1 MSRGQCFGPGMRPLR
16 IALALLVALAALVAG
31 CGDDG
36 GSGDAGGGG
45 GSQPQTLKVGVIP
58 IADVAPLYLG
68 MDKGFFK
75 AEGLTI
81 EPQLAEGGAAIVPS
95 VISGDYQIGFSN
107 TTSLII
113 AASKKLPVQIISQG
127 VLAGT
132 GADDAWDGVIV
143 PKGSDI
149 KELGDLEGKTV
160 AVNTLNNVSQV
171 VVNTALKKAGADYT
185 KVKYVEVPF
194 PDMNAALESGRVD
207 AAFQVEPG
215 YSGGLAAGS
224 KSISNAYEEMA
235 PNYTVATYFASKQ
248 YIGENKDVIDR
259 FKRAMQK
266 SLDYASAHDS
276 EVRAIVGTYTE
287 IPQAVLDKMNLP
299 VWKADLNEPT
309 IEQTGAAAKEYG
321 FVEEAPALDD
331 LILRD

>member
-1 MSRGQCFGPGMRPLR
+1 MRLLR
-16 IALALLVALAALVAG
+16 LVLMVLVLLVAG
-31 CGDDG
+31 CGDDDD
-36 GSGDAGGGG
+36 GDSGGGTA
-45 GSQPQTLKVGVIP
+45 GSAEVETLKVGVIP

-68 MDKGFFK
+68 MDKGFFADEK
-75 AEGLTI
+75 LKI

-95 VISGDYQIGFSN
+95 VVSGDYQIGFSN

-113 AASKKLPVQIISQG
+113 AASKNLPVQIISQG
-127 VLAGT
+127 VLGGT
-132 GADDAWDGVIV
+132 GPDDAWDGVIV

-149 KELGDLEGKTV
+149 KDIAGLEGKTV

-171 VVNTALKKAGADYT
+171 VVNTALKEAGADYT

-224 KSISNAYEEMA
+224 KNISNAYEEMA

-248 YIGENKDVIDR
+248 YIAESRDVVDR
-259 FKRAMQK
+259 FTRAMQK
-266 SLDYASAHDS
+266 SLEYASAHDD

-299 VWKADLNEPT
+299 TWKSDLNRPT
-309 IEQTGAAAKEYG
+309 IEQTSAAAREYG
-321 FVEEAPALDD
+321 FVEEEPSLDD
-331 LILRD
+331 LILQR

>member
-1 MSRGQCFGPGMRPLR
+1 MRRLPLL
-16 IALALLVALAALVAG
+16 LALLFALVAG

-36 GSGDAGGGG
+36 SSGDGDGGGG
-45 GSQPQTLKVGVIP
+45 GGQEAVTLKVGVIP

-68 MDKGFFK
+68 VDKGFFDE
-75 AEGLTI
+75 EGLKI
-81 EPQLAEGGAAIVPS
+81 DPQLAEGGAAIVPS
-95 VISGDYQIGFSN
+95 VLSGDYQIGFSN

-113 AASKKLPVQIISQG
+113 AASKKLPIQIISQG
-127 VLAGT
+127 VLAGET
-132 GADDAWDGVIV
+132 TKEAWDGVIV

-149 KELGDLEGKTV
+149 KEIGDLEGKTV

-194 PDMNAALESGRVD
+194 PDMNTALESGRVD

-224 KSISNAYEEMA
+224 KNISNAYEEMA

-248 YIGENKDVIDR
+248 YIGENRDVVDR
-259 FKRAMQK
+259 FNRAMQK
-266 SLDYASAHDS
+266 SLDYASQHDD

-287 IPQAVLDKMNLP
+287 IPKEVLDKMNLP
-299 VWKADLNEPT
+299 VWKSDLNRPT
-309 IEQTGAAAKEYG
+309 IEQTSAAALEYG
-321 FVEEAPALDD
+321 FIEEEPSLDE
-331 LILRD
+331 LILQTG

>member
-1 MSRGQCFGPGMRPLR
+1 MRRLSLL
-16 IALALLVALAALVAG
+16 LALLIALVAG

-36 GSGDAGGGG
+36 SSGDGGGG
-45 GSQPQTLKVGVIP
+45 GGGEAEPVTLKVGVIP

-68 MDKGFFK
+68 MDKGFFEE
-75 AEGLTI
+75 EGLTI

-95 VISGDYQIGFSN
+95 VVSGDYQIGFSN

-113 AASKKLPVQIISQG
+113 AGSKNLPIQIISQG
-127 VLAGT
+127 VLGGT
-132 GADDAWDGVIV
+132 GPDDAWDGVIV

-149 KELGDLEGKTV
+149 KDVADLEGKTV

-171 VVNTALKKAGADYT
+171 VVNTAIEEAGADYK

-224 KSISNAYEEMA
+224 KNIVNAYEEMA

-248 YIGENKDVIDR
+248 YIAENRDVVDR
-259 FKRAMQK
+259 FVRAMQK
-266 SLDYASAHDS
+266 SLEYASSNPKEA
-276 EVRAIVGTYTE
+276 RAIVGTYTE
-287 IPQAVLDKMNLP
+287 IPPELIDKMNLP

-309 IEQTGAAAKEYG
+309 IEQTVEAAQQYG
-321 FVEEAPALDD
+321 FIEEPPDLDE

>member
-1 MSRGQCFGPGMRPLR
+1 MRLLCPL
-16 IALALLVALAALVAG
+16 IALLVLLAAG
-31 CGDDG
+31 CGDD
-36 GSGDAGGGG
+36 DEGGGG
-45 GSQPQTLKVGVIP
+45 GGGGGGAPEAVTLKVGVIP

-68 MDKGFFK
+68 IDKGFFEE
-75 AEGLTI
+75 EGLTI

-95 VISGDYQIGFSN
+95 VVSGDYQVGFSN

-113 AASKKLPVQIISQG
+113 AASKNLPIQIISQG
-127 VLAGT
+127 VLGGET
-132 GADDAWDGVIV
+132 TEEAWDGVIV
-143 PKGSDI
+143 PKGSDV

-171 VVNTALKKAGADYT
+171 VVNTALKEAGADYT

-224 KSISNAYEEMA
+224 RNISNAYEEMA

-248 YIGENKDVIDR
+248 YIAENRDVVDR
-259 FKRAMQK
+259 FNRAIQK
-266 SLDYASAHDS
+266 SLDYAAQNDA

-287 IPQAVLDKMNLP
+287 IPQEVLDKMNLP
-299 VWKADLNEPT
+299 VWKADLNRPT
-309 IEQTGAAAKEYG
+309 IEQTAAAAKEYG
-321 FVEEAPALDD
+321 FIEEEPSLDE
-331 LILRD
+331 LILQTG

>member
-1 MSRGQCFGPGMRPLR
+1 MRHASLL
-16 IALALLVALAALVAG
+16 IALLVLLAAG
-31 CGDDG
+31 CGDDDG
-36 GSGDAGGGG
+36 AGDGGGG
-45 GSQPQTLKVGVIP
+45 GTGGTQETQTLKVGVIP

-68 MDKGFFK
+68 MDKGFFEE
-75 AEGLTI
+75 EGLKLQ
-81 EPQLAEGGAAIVPS
+81 PQLAEGGAAIVPS
-95 VISGDYQIGFSN
+95 VVSGDYQIGFSN

-113 AASKKLPVQIISQG
+113 AASKNLPVQIISQG
-127 VLAGT
+127 VLGGET
-132 GADDAWDGVIV
+132 PKEAWDGVIV

-149 KELGDLEGKTV
+149 KELKDLEGKTV

-171 VVNTALKKAGADYT
+171 VVNTALKEAGADYK

-224 KSISNAYEEMA
+224 KNISNAYEEMA

-248 YIGENKDVIDR
+248 YIAENRDVIDR
-259 FKRAMQK
+259 FNRAMKK
-266 SLDYASAHDS
+266 SLDYASQHDD

-287 IPQAVLDKMNLP
+287 IPKEVLDKMNLP
-299 VWKADLNEPT
+299 VWKSDLNRPT
-309 IEQTGAAAKEYG
+309 IEQTAAAAKEYG
-321 FVEEAPALDD
+321 FIEEEPSLDE
-331 LILRD
+331 LILQTG

>member
-1 MSRGQCFGPGMRPLR
+1 MDHSMRLLR
-16 IALALLVALAALVAG
+16 LVIMVLVLLVAG
-31 CGDDG
+31 CGDDDE
-36 GSGDAGGGG
+36 GDAGGGA
-45 GSQPQTLKVGVIP
+45 GSAEVKTLKVGVIP

-68 MDKGFFK
+68 MDKGFFADEQLK
-75 AEGLTI
+75 I

-95 VISGDYQIGFSN
+95 VVSGDYQIGFSN

-113 AASKKLPVQIISQG
+113 AASKNLPVQIISQG
-127 VLAGT
+127 VLGGT
-132 GADDAWDGVIV
+132 GPDDAWDGVIV

-149 KELGDLEGKTV
+149 EDIKGLEGKTV

-171 VVNTALKKAGADYT
+171 VVNTALKEAGADYT

-224 KSISNAYEEMA
+224 KNIVNAYEEMA

-248 YIGENKDVIDR
+248 YIADSRDVVDR
-259 FKRAMQK
+259 FTRAMQK
-266 SLDYASAHDS
+266 SLEYASAHDD

-299 VWKADLNEPT
+299 TWKSDLNRPT
-309 IEQTGAAAKEYG
+309 IEQTSAAAKEYG
-321 FVEEAPALDD
+321 FIEEEPSLDE
-331 LILRD
+331 LILQR

>member
-1 MSRGQCFGPGMRPLR
+1 MSHSMRLLR
-16 IALALLVALAALVAG
+16 LVLMVLVLLVAG
-31 CGDDG
+31 CGDDDD
-36 GSGDAGGGG
+36 GDAGGGAA
-45 GSQPQTLKVGVIP
+45 GSPEVKTLKVGVIP

-68 MDKGFFK
+68 MDKGFFADEQLK
-75 AEGLTI
+75 I

-95 VISGDYQIGFSN
+95 VVSGDYQIGFSN

-113 AASKKLPVQIISQG
+113 AASKNLPVQIISQG
-127 VLAGT
+127 VLGGT
-132 GADDAWDGVIV
+132 GPDDAWDGVIV

-149 KELGDLEGKTV
+149 KDIKGLEGKTV

-171 VVNTALKKAGADYT
+171 VVNTALKEAGADYT

-224 KSISNAYEEMA
+224 KNIANAYEEMA

-248 YIGENKDVIDR
+248 YIADSRDVVDR
-259 FKRAMQK
+259 FTRAMQK
-266 SLDYASAHDS
+266 SLEYASAHDD

-299 VWKADLNEPT
+299 TWKSDLNRPT
-309 IEQTGAAAKEYG
+309 IEQTSAAAKEYG
-321 FVEEAPALDD
+321 FIEEEPSLDD
-331 LILRD
+331 LILQR

>member
-1 MSRGQCFGPGMRPLR
+1 
-16 IALALLVALAALVAG
+16 
-31 CGDDG
+31 
-36 GSGDAGGGG
+36 
-45 GSQPQTLKVGVIP
+45 
-58 IADVAPLYLG
+58 
-68 MDKGFFK
+68 
-75 AEGLTI
+75 
-81 EPQLAEGGAAIVPS
+81 VPS
-95 VISGDYQIGFSN
+95 VVSGDYQIGFSN

-113 AASKKLPVQIISQG
+113 AGSKQLPIQIISQG

-132 GADDAWDGVIV
+132 GPDDAWDGVIV
-143 PKGSDI
+143 PKGSDV
-149 KELGDLEGKTV
+149 KDLADLEGRTV

-171 VVNTALKKAGADYT
+171 VINTALKEAGADYT

-224 KSISNAYEEMA
+224 RNIVNAYEAMA

-248 YIGENKDVIDR
+248 YIAEHRDVVDR
-259 FKRAMQK
+259 FTRAMEK
-266 SLDYASAHDS
+266 SLDYAAGHDA

-287 IPQAVLDKMNLP
+287 IPQEVLDKMNLP

-309 IEQTGAAAKEYG
+309 IEQTSAAAKEYG
-321 FVEEAPALDD
+321 FIEEEPSLDD

>member
-1 MSRGQCFGPGMRPLR
+1 MRLLR
-16 IALALLVALAALVAG
+16 LVLMVLVLLVAG
-31 CGDDG
+31 CGDDDD
-36 GSGDAGGGG
+36 GDSGGGTA
-45 GSQPQTLKVGVIP
+45 GSAEVETLKVGVIP

-68 MDKGFFK
+68 MDKGFFADEK
-75 AEGLTI
+75 LKI

-95 VISGDYQIGFSN
+95 VVSGDYQIGFSN

-113 AASKKLPVQIISQG
+113 AASKNLPVQIISQG
-127 VLAGT
+127 VLGGT
-132 GADDAWDGVIV
+132 GPDDAWDGVIV

-149 KELGDLEGKTV
+149 KDIKGLEGKTV

-171 VVNTALKKAGADYT
+171 VVNTALKEAGADYT

-224 KSISNAYEEMA
+224 KNIANAYEEMA

-248 YIGENKDVIDR
+248 YIADSRDVVDR
-259 FKRAMQK
+259 FTRAMQK
-266 SLDYASAHDS
+266 SLEYASAHDD

-299 VWKADLNEPT
+299 TWKSDLNRPT
-309 IEQTGAAAKEYG
+309 IEQTSAAAKEYG
-321 FVEEAPALDD
+321 FIEEEPSLDD
-331 LILRD
+331 LILQR

>member
-1 MSRGQCFGPGMRPLR
+1 MRLLR
-16 IALALLVALAALVAG
+16 LVLMVLVLLVAG
-31 CGDDG
+31 CGDDDEG
-36 GSGDAGGGG
+36 NAGGGA
-45 GSQPQTLKVGVIP
+45 GSAEVKTLKVGVIP

-68 MDKGFFK
+68 MDKGFFADEK
-75 AEGLTI
+75 LKI

-95 VISGDYQIGFSN
+95 VVSGDYQIGFSN

-113 AASKKLPVQIISQG
+113 AASKNLPVQIISQG
-127 VLAGT
+127 VLGGT
-132 GADDAWDGVIV
+132 GPDDAWDGVIV

-149 KELGDLEGKTV
+149 KDIKGLEGKTV

-171 VVNTALKKAGADYT
+171 VVNTALKEAGADYT

-224 KSISNAYEEMA
+224 KNIANAYEEMA

-248 YIGENKDVIDR
+248 YIADSRDVVDR
-259 FKRAMQK
+259 FTRAMQK
-266 SLDYASAHDS
+266 SLEYASAHDD

-299 VWKADLNEPT
+299 TWKSDLNRPT
-309 IEQTGAAAKEYG
+309 IEQTSAAAKEYG
-321 FVEEAPALDD
+321 FIEEEPSLDD
-331 LILRD
+331 LILQR

>member
-1 MSRGQCFGPGMRPLR
+1 MRLLR
-16 IALALLVALAALVAG
+16 LVLMVLVLLVAG
-31 CGDDG
+31 CGDDDD
-36 GSGDAGGGG
+36 GDAGGGTA
-45 GSQPQTLKVGVIP
+45 GSAEVETLKVGVIP

-68 MDKGFFK
+68 MDKGFFADEK
-75 AEGLTI
+75 LKI

-95 VISGDYQIGFSN
+95 VVSGDYQIGFSN

-113 AASKKLPVQIISQG
+113 AASKNLPVQIISQG
-127 VLAGT
+127 VLGGT
-132 GADDAWDGVIV
+132 DPDDAWDGVIV

-149 KELGDLEGKTV
+149 KDIAGLEGKTV

-171 VVNTALKKAGADYT
+171 VVNTALKEAGADYT

-224 KSISNAYEEMA
+224 KNISNAYEEMA

-248 YIGENKDVIDR
+248 YIAESRDVVDR
-259 FKRAMQK
+259 FTRAMQK
-266 SLDYASAHDS
+266 SLEYASSHDD

-299 VWKADLNEPT
+299 VWKSDLNRPT
-309 IEQTGAAAKEYG
+309 IEQTSAAAKEYG
-321 FVEEAPALDD
+321 FVEEEPSLDD
-331 LILRD
+331 LILQR

>member
-1 MSRGQCFGPGMRPLR
+1 MRVLR
-16 IALALLVALAALVAG
+16 LLIAALAAAAMLLAG

-36 GSGDAGGGG
+36 GDSGGGG
-45 GSQPQTLKVGVIP
+45 GDGGGEQKAVTLKVGVIP

-68 MDKGFFK
+68 REKGFFED
-75 AEGLTI
+75 EGLTLD
-81 EPQLAEGGAAIVPS
+81 PQLAEGGAAIVPS
-95 VISGDYQIGFSN
+95 VVSGDYQIGFSN

-113 AASKKLPVQIISQG
+113 AASKNLPIQIISQG
-127 VLAGT
+127 VLAGET
-132 GADDAWDGVIV
+132 TKEAWDGVIV

-149 KELGDLEGKTV
+149 KDIGGLEGKTV

-224 KSISNAYEEMA
+224 KNISNAYEEMA

-248 YIGENKDVIDR
+248 YIAQNRDVVDR
-259 FKRAMQK
+259 FTRAMQK
-266 SLDYASAHDS
+266 SLDYASQHDD

-287 IPQAVLDKMNLP
+287 IPKEVLDKMNLP
-299 VWKADLNEPT
+299 VWKSDLNRPT
-309 IEQTGAAAKEYG
+309 IEQTSAAAKEYG
-321 FVEEAPALDD
+321 FIEEEPSLDE
-331 LILRD
+331 LILQTG